1 MNKQQAWD
9 EWHKGILGNK
19 APDINLS
26 SHGKAFSAG
35 WDAALKQT
43 AADFEA
49 LRQQSRKTYE
59 KEMEELKNQ
68 TPIRKD
74 MDAPGMY

>member
-9 EWHKGILGNK
+9 EWHKGILGGK
-19 APDINLS
+19 APDIKLS

-35 WDAALKQT
+35 WDAAMKQT

>member
-1 MNKQQAWD
+1 M
-9 EWHKGILGNK
+9 
-19 APDINLS
+19 
-26 SHGKAFSAG
+26 
-35 WDAALKQT
+35 KQT